1 MNADKIISAL
11 TPSELAVYKLR
22 ALFSERGYAQ
32 YKMSKFEEYELYMRN
47 KDFLISDNIITFT
60 DEGGKLMA
68 LKPDVTLSII
78 KNCAPVV
85 KQGCAKL
92 CYNENVY
99 RSSRGAQGF
108 KEIMQVGLECIGEVG
123 DGEIAEVIYLA
134 DRSLAEFS
142 DSYVIEISNL
152 DVLSELFSAFGVS
165 AGAKRKITAELGVKN
180 KDGIKAAAHA
190 DGVSEEGIELIAS
203 LADIYGA
210 PDPALKALSAL
221 KINDSIS
228 KVIDGFSA
236 LIEKLCALG
245 VKDAL
250 FVDFSVVGNMKYYN
264 GVAIKG
270 YIDKIPTSVLA
281 GGQYDNLMSRMKI
294 GSKGMGFAVYLD
306 ELERL
311 PQQG

>member
-47 KDFLISDNIITFT
+47 KDFLVSDNIITFT

-78 KNCAPVV
+78 KNCAPVI
-85 KQGCAKL
+85 KEGCAKL

-99 RSSRGAQGF
+99 RPQRGAQGF
-108 KEIMQVGLECIGEVG
+108 KEIMQVGLECVGEVG
-123 DGEIAEVIYLA
+123 DAEIAEVIYLA

-142 DSYVIEISNL
+142 DSYALEISNL
-152 DVLSELFSAFGVS
+152 DVLSELFLAFGAS
-165 AGAKRKITAELGVKN
+165 AEAKRKITHELGLKN
-180 KDGIKAAAHA
+180 KDGILSAAEA
-190 DGVSEEGIELIAS
+190 DGISASDAELIAS
-203 LADIYGA
+203 LADIYGE
-210 PDPALKALSAL
+210 PKSAIARL
-221 KINDSIS
+221 DKFRINESLCG
-228 KVIDGFSA
+228 VIDGFCA
-236 LIEKLCALG
+236 LIERLSALG
-245 VKDAL
+245 VGDNL

-264 GVAIKG
+264 GIAIKG
-270 YIDKIPTSVLA
+270 YIDKIPASVLS

-294 GSKGMGFAVYLD
+294 KSRGMGFAVYLD

-311 PQQG
+311 PQNI

>member
-1 MNADKIISAL
+1 MNAEKIISAL

-78 KNCAPVV
+78 KNCAPV
-85 KQGCAKL
+85 KAGCAKL

-99 RSSRGAQGF
+99 RSSRGAHGF

-123 DGEIAEVIYLA
+123 DSEIAEVIYLA

-142 DSYVIEISNL
+142 DSYVLEISNL
-152 DVLSELFSAFGVS
+152 DVLSELFLEFGVS
-165 AGAKRKITAELGVKN
+165 GEARRKIISELGVKN
-180 KDGIKAAAHA
+180 KDGILSAAKA
-190 DGVSEEGIELIAS
+190 DGISDEGANLIAS
-203 LADIYGA
+203 LADIYGE
-210 PDPALKALSAL
+210 PDAVMEKLSAF
-221 KINDSIS
+221 KINESVS
-228 KVIDGFSA
+228 KVIDGFAS
-236 LIEKLCALG
+236 LIERLYKLG
-245 VKDAL
+245 VKDTL

-270 YIDKIPTSVLA
+270 YIDKIPTSVLS

-294 GSKGMGFAVYLD
+294 GSRGMGFAVYLD

-311 PQQG
+311 PSQG